1 MNNRDT
7 ASPAE
12 GELVAGNWQEVNG
25 ESLRQLPPELSLA
38 DSLKPLAA
46 EIASYRR
53 ELPRLL
59 QDGEAG
65 RFAVIRGG
73 TVYGTWD
80 TYRDAS
86 QYAREKF
93 LLDQPF
99 MVQRIDARD
108 PERL

>member
-7 ASPAE
+7 AFPAE

-25 ESLRQLPPELSLA
+25 E
-38 DSLKPLAA
+38 KPLAA
-46 EIASYRR
+46 EVASYRR

-59 QDGEAG
+59 QEGEAG
-65 RFAVIRGG
+65 RFVVIQGG
-73 TVYGTWD
+73 IIFGTWD

-86 QYAREKF
+86 QYARERF
-93 LLDQPF
+93 PLDQPF

-108 PERL
+108 PERLSRLLPAEGAPCPS